1 MKTTSW
7 GILIFVAFFA
17 SIHADAAKI
26 VSIKNGKALLDL
38 EGEASA
44 TGSLWLARDAS
55 GKKKAILEISQTKQ
69 GRAIAVVKKGNLQPG
84 YSLERMPQAGAGS
97 TASSG
102 SSSSARGASD
112 SMGAE
117 KTRIGFLGGYSMN
130 SMTAKPASGSI
141 ALTGSSFNLVGFYQ
155 MQLDNKVFV
164 KLLAGYETLSASNET
179 YNVDLGYLGFTAQIE
194 YKFYQG
200 QTWDF
205 WGGGGLGF
213 LYAMNKSSNILDTA
227 KISINQTIVGVIGA
241 DYRLSKTT
249 FIPLQLSYSIF
260 PDNSSSSATQ
270 IVFRGGWGKDF

>member
-44 TGSLWLARDAS
+44 AGSLWLARDAG
-55 GKKKAILEISQTKQ
+55 GKKKAILEITQTKQ
-69 GRAIAVVKKGNLQPG
+69 GRAIAIIKKGNLQQG
-84 YSLERMPQAGAGS
+84 YSLERMPRPGAS
-97 TASSG
+97 TAAADTSSSG
-102 SSSSARGASD
+102 GSGAL
-112 SMGAE
+112 GAE

-155 MQLDNKVFV
+155 MQLDTKVFV

-179 YNVDLGYLGFTAQIE
+179 YNVDLGYLGFTAQVE

-200 QTWDF
+200 ETWDF

-227 KISINQTIVGVIGA
+227 KISINQTIVGVVGA

-249 FIPLQLSYSIF
+249 FIPLQLSYQIF

-270 IVFRGGWGKDF
+270 IIFRGGWGKDF

>member
-38 EGEASA
+38 EGEASPA
-44 TGSLWLARDAS
+44 GSLWLARDAS
-55 GKKKAILEISQTKQ
+55 GKKKAILEVSQTKQ
-69 GRAIAVVKKGNLQPG
+69 GRAIAIVKKGNLQPG
-84 YSLERMPQAGAGS
+84 YSLEKMQRADSGS
-97 TASSG
+97 AAADG
-102 SSSSARGASD
+102 SSSSRGGGSP
-112 SMGAE
+112 GAD

-155 MQLDNKVFV
+155 MQLDKKVFV

-200 QTWDF
+200 SSWDF

-213 LYAMNKSSNILDTA
+213 LYAINKS
-227 KISINQTIVGVIGA
+227 
-241 DYRLSKTT
+241 
-249 FIPLQLSYSIF
+249 
-260 PDNSSSSATQ
+260 
-270 IVFRGGWGKDF
+270 

>member
-17 SIHADAAKI
+17 SIHAEAAKI

-38 EGEASA
+38 EGEASPA
-44 TGSLWLARDAS
+44 GSLWLARDAS
-55 GKKKAILEISQTKQ
+55 GKKKAILEVSQTKQ

-84 YSLERMPQAGAGS
+84 YSLERMPQAGSNAAASADGS
-97 TASSG
+97 TSG
-102 SSSSARGASD
+102 SGGNTAGAD
-112 SMGAE
+112 

-155 MQLDNKVFV
+155 MQLDTKIFV

-200 QTWDF
+200 QNWDF

-213 LYAMNKSSNILDTA
+213 LYAINKSSNILDTA
-227 KISINQTIVGVIGA
+227 KISINQTVVAVIGT

-249 FIPLQLSYSIF
+249 FIPLQLSYQIF
-260 PDNSSSSATQ
+260 PDNASSSATQ
-270 IVFRGGWGKDF
+270 IIFRGGWGRDF

>member
-44 TGSLWLARDAS
+44 TGSLWLARDAG
-55 GKKKAILEISQTKQ
+55 GKKKAILEITQTKQ
-69 GRAIAVVKKGNLQPG
+69 GRAIAIIKKGNLQQG
-84 YSLERMPQAGAGS
+84 YTLERMPQAGSTTAAAADGS
-97 TASSG
+97 TSG
-102 SSSSARGASD
+102 GGNALGAD
-112 SMGAE
+112 

-155 MQLDNKVFV
+155 MQLDTKIFV

-179 YNVDLGYLGFTAQIE
+179 YNVDLGYLGFTAQVE
-194 YKFYQG
+194 YKFIQG
-200 QTWDF
+200 QSWDF
-205 WGGGGLGF
+205 WAGGGLGF
-213 LYAMNKSSNILDTA
+213 LYAINKSSNILDTA
-227 KISINQTIVGVIGA
+227 KISINQTIVGVVGA
-241 DYRLSKTT
+241 DYRLSKTS

-270 IVFRGGWGKDF
+270 IIFRGGWGKDF